1 MAQHAVRSPV
11 FGEFHDTTGQVSG
24 ILFQLGL
31 KPGKERKSVS
41 GGTGKPGN
49 DLAVEERA
57 KLFGATLQHLAAH
70 CDLAI
75 AGQNNFPVAP
85 YAENRRRTDSFT
97 HWITCF
103 ISTQTVELGSKLTAV
118 RALAET
124 SADANAARPE
134 GPARTNAAAR
144 AAARCRSVLAP
155 QAGDATGPAFERR
168 PRRYT

>member
-1 MAQHAVRSPV
+1 MAEHTVGSPI
-11 FGEFHDTTGQVSG
+11 FGELHNAAGEVAR
-24 ILFQLGL
+24 ILFQLRF
-31 KPGKERKSVS
+31 KSGKKRKSVGRRS
-41 GGTGKPGN
+41 GKAGD

-155 QAGDATGPAFERR
+155 QAGDATG
-168 PRRYT
+168 